1 MGRMP
6 KYAAKT
12 DANQKEIVDALKKIG
27 AGVVVLGR
35 PVDLLVG
42 FRARNFLLEVKSKDN
57 KPHHKRNKDQHKW
70 IKNWPGQVRIVFSAE
85 EAIQV
90 VTGSYVEPR

>member
-1 MGRMP
+1 MKRYGNKR
-6 KYAAKT
+6 
-12 DANQKEIVDALKKIG
+12 DANEPDIVSALRKIG
-27 AGVVVLGR
+27 ATVYHMDE

-42 FRARNFLLEVKSKDN
+42 YRARNFLLEVKDGDKPPSKT
-57 KPHHKRNKDQHKW
+57 KRTEKQRDFFKGW
-70 IKNWPGQVRIVFSAE
+70 LGQVRVVKSAE